1 MKTIGRIL
9 AGICAILF
17 VITGVAALL
26 LFNIERKGF
35 SSDSYKRAFE
45 NQKLYERMPAI
56 LASALSTSITENENA
71 NPTLKILAGEDWEA
85 SISALLPPEELK
97 TLTDEV
103 LDSIFAYLNG
113 EADSATI
120 SLASFKKHLASP
132 AGADAVLNILK
143 SQPDCTTEQ
152 LLQMTLGAITGSEFI
167 FCNPP
172 QELTGLVR
180 PLLETQLGF
189 TAAILPD
196 QITLISST
204 QSGKENDPRVR
215 LNQVRTIMKLT
226 PILPLAF
233 LLGILIFAVRSLLD
247 WLQWWG
253 YPFLITGVTSLAIS
267 IIGAP
272 VVGFVIQQVIEIQA
286 EQFTSPILLSTLRE
300 TTSAVA
306 RQILT
311 PVATQGF
318 LLTLLGF
325 AMILAMYFLKRRAQ
339 LSTA

>member
-1 MKTIGRIL
+1 MQTIGKFL
-9 AGICAILF
+9 AGICAVLF

-56 LASALSTSITENENA
+56 LASALSTSVTENENA
-71 NPTLKILAGEDWEA
+71 NPILKILAGEDWEA

-97 TLTDEV
+97 TMTDEA

-113 EADSATI
+113 EADSA
-120 SLASFKKHLASP
+120 SLSIISFKAHLASP
-132 AGADAVLNILK
+132 AGADAVLKILE
-143 SQPDCTTEQ
+143 SQPDCTTGQ

-167 FCNPP
+167 FCSPP
-172 QELTGLVR
+172 QELTSLVR

-189 TAAILPD
+189 TAAALPD
-196 QITLISST
+196 QITLISGA
-204 QSGKENDPRVR
+204 QSGTENDPRES
-215 LNQVRTIMKLT
+215 LNRIRTIMKLT
-226 PILPLAF
+226 PILPLA
-233 LLGILIFAVRSLLD
+233 LLVGILIFTVRSLLD
-247 WLQWWG
+247 WLRWWG
-253 YPFLITGVTSLAIS
+253 YPFLITGATSLVIS
-267 IIGAP
+267 IVGAP
-272 VVGFVIQQVIEIQA
+272 LVGFIIQQVIEIQA

-311 PVATQGF
+311 PVAIQAF

-325 AMILAMYFLKRRAQ
+325 AMILAAFFLKRRAQ
-339 LSTA
+339 LSAT